1 MTYSVK
7 EIFYTLQG
15 EGAQTGRAAVFCRFS
30 GCNLWSGLEKDRH
43 KTVCPFCDTDFVG
56 VDGEGG
62 GKFHYARQLA
72 DAIISTWPES
82 HQPAKSH
89 QPGMSHQPDKS
100 HQSDNPLQQK
110 NYTPYVVFTGGEPL
124 LQLDSELIQLL
135 HDAGF
140 EVGVETNGTIEA
152 PEGIDWLC
160 VSPKQLDN
168 LKQRCGNELKLLFP
182 LQDLPPEKFE
192 SLDFQHFFLQAVDE
206 GGETNHLQAVIQY
219 CLAHPG
225 WRVSLQTHK
234 LLGLK

>member
-1 MTYSVK
+1 MSYSVK

-62 GKFHYARQLA
+62 GKFHNAEQLA
-72 DAIISTWPES
+72 EAIISTWPAGPEE
-82 HQPAKSH
+82 
-89 QPGMSHQPDKS
+89 
-100 HQSDNPLQQK
+100 K
-110 NYTPYVVFTGGEPL
+110 NYRPYVVFTGGEPL
-124 LQLDSELIQLL
+124 LQLDSELIQRL
-135 HDAGF
+135 HAAGF

-160 VSPKQLDN
+160 VSPKQVDN
-168 LKQRCGNELKLLFP
+168 LKQNYGNELKLLFP
-182 LQDLPPEKFE
+182 RHDLDPKKFAA
-192 SLDFQHFFLQAVDE
+192 LDFQYFFIQAVDE
-206 GGETNHLQAVIQY
+206 AGDNDHLQVVIQY
-219 CLAHPG
+219 CLDHPK